1 MKNLITTIFV
11 FISFSVSLASCNQE
25 EKTITNQTNGNTT
38 NPIGSKMKITIDP
51 SVFTAT
57 LTDNETTTAF
67 QEMLPMTINMSELNG
82 NEKFFYFGTTLP
94 SNASPGGSIQVGDLM
109 LYGNNCLV
117 LFYENLNT
125 SYSYSRLGKIDNTTG
140 LVAALGSGNVT
151 IKLELE

>member
-38 NPIGSKMKITIDP
+38 NPIGSKMKITIGT

-57 LTDNETTTAF
+57 LTDTETTTAF

-82 NEKFFYFGTTLP
+82 NEKFFYFATTLP
-94 SNASPGGSIQVGDLM
+94 SNASPGAIQVGDLM

-117 LFYENLNT
+117 LFYENLTT
-125 SYSYSRLGKIDNTTG
+125 SYSYSRLGKIDNTIG

>member
-38 NPIGSKMKITIDP
+38 NPIGSKMKITIDT

-57 LTDNETTTAF
+57 LTDDETTAAF
-67 QEMLPMTINMSELNG
+67 QTILPMTINMSELNG
-82 NEKFFYFGTTLP
+82 NEKFFYFASTLP

>member
-1 MKNLITTIFV
+1 
-11 FISFSVSLASCNQE
+11 
-25 EKTITNQTNGNTT
+25 
-38 NPIGSKMKITIDP
+38 MKITIGT

-57 LTDNETTTAF
+57 LTDNETTKAF

-82 NEKFFYFGTTLP
+82 NEKFFYFASTLP
-94 SNASPGGSIQVGDLM
+94 SNASPGGAIKVGDLM
-109 LYGNNCLV
+109 FYGNNCLV